1 MGFFLSSF
9 NSFHQVVKIPPLLG
23 TMVVLSNHSIL
34 PFGFLPLCR
43 SYAMIFSDVFQ
54 GHKHY
59 NPSVKE
65 HDAFGKEKSHRM
77 FTYTLGFAHFSLLHP
92 TYVLYVYHIED
103 QYQILYES
111 KWLEVHC
118 NQAMCNPLY

>member
-1 MGFFLSSF
+1 
-9 NSFHQVVKIPPLLG
+9 
-23 TMVVLSNHSIL
+23 
-34 PFGFLPLCR
+34 
-43 SYAMIFSDVFQ
+43 MIFSDIFQ

-92 TYVLYVYHIED
+92 IYVLYVYHIED